1 MQKNNIWIITLLA
14 AVFTACGGTKPTKL
28 TQQNTTDRN
37 TRLLEKGV
45 SFFAY
50 GQEPFWNL
58 EVYEGKE
65 IKFEGMNNQSFVSPS
80 KVELPTDSNPYYTIF
95 RKNVPNGAFQ
105 LVILHQPCTDL
116 MSGEKHPKWIIAYNG
131 TDTLKG
137 CGMNI
142 YDKRINGNWKLV
154 KIKGKKISSK
164 LSPDNIPHLEIN
176 GELNTLSGSTGC
188 NRFNGKFVLRNYK
201 VHMGDLVTTKM
212 ACQNTIELAF
222 LDAFKHIDS
231 YQIKENN
238 LFLTNKLGVTC
249 EFIKTE

>member
-1 MQKNNIWIITLLA
+1 MQKNNIWIIILLTT
-14 AVFTACGGTKPTKL
+14 VFTACSGTKPTTL
-28 TQQNTTDRN
+28 TPQNTTDRN

-50 GQEPFWNL
+50 GQEPFWHL

-65 IKFEGMNNQSFVSPS
+65 IRFEGMNNKSFVSPS
-80 KVELPTDSNPYYTIF
+80 KDDLPTDSLPYYTIF
-95 RKNVPNGAFQ
+95 RKNVPSGSFVF
-105 LVILHQPCTDL
+105 LILHQPCTDV
-116 MSGEKHPKWIIAYNG
+116 MSGEKHPMWIIAYNG

-164 LSPDNIPHLEIN
+164 LGPDNIPHLEIN
-176 GELNTLSGSTGC
+176 GELNTISGSTGC
-188 NRFNGKFVLRNYK
+188 NRFNGRFVLRNYK
-201 VHMGDLVTTKM
+201 VHMNNLATTQM
-212 ACQNTIELAF
+212 ACPNTIEPAF
-222 LDAFKHIDS
+222 LDAFKYMDS
-231 YQIKENN
+231 YQIKDNT

-249 EFIKTE
+249 EFIKTQ